1 MQNGIKFL
9 SLIGA
14 VALSAQPALGKW
26 SEVAAAKPV
35 AVAKSAMKVTAPA
48 GWNMSSSRPIKK
60 GEIWSFD
67 GPILNRIEFV
77 AAISPGE
84 PIAYEIDRKRK
95 PLPKFNAAMLP
106 TDVVQL
112 YEQTVRL
119 SEGSADFTVDEV
131 APSPFAG
138 KSGFSMKFHY
148 SRPDEELVRKGEA
161 RGAIVGGKLYLISF
175 TAPAL
180 HYFDRDIAKVRTLMD
195 SVTL

>member
-1 MQNGIKFL
+1 MQNGLKFL

-14 VALSAQPALGKW
+14 VALSVQPVLGKW
-26 SEVAAAKPV
+26 KEIAAAKPV

-48 GWNMSSSRPIKK
+48 GWNMLSSRPIKK

-67 GPILNRIEFV
+67 GPILNKIEFV

-84 PIAYEIDRKRK
+84 PIAYETDRKRK

-119 SEGSADFTVDEV
+119 SEGSVDFTVEEV
-131 APSPFAG
+131 TPTTFAG
-138 KSGFSMKFHY
+138 KSGFSMKFRY
-148 SRPDEELVRKGEA
+148 SRPNEELVRKGEA
-161 RGAIVGGKLYLISF
+161 RGAVIGGKLYLISF
-175 TAPAL
+175 TAPVL